1 MIIIT
6 LRIFKNIDDIN
17 YIEKYLKR
25 LMILI
30 ASKIFKKIDDN
41 N

>member
-1 MIIIT
+1 MIIMA
-6 LRIFKNIDDIN
+6 DIN

-25 LMILI
+25 SMILI
-30 ASKIFKKIDDN
+30 TSKISKRIDDN